1 MLRPL
6 AECKAAVD
14 SLANKAWKP
23 ARMNRNQENDS
34 DACACVCVCAA
45 QSEFEFN
52 KHQKWSLSGGRD
64 KLSESILGGRSQTTA
79 SPVNKV
85 NPVKMG

>member
-1 MLRPL
+1 MP
-6 AECKAAVD
+6 V
-14 SLANKAWKP
+14 
-23 ARMNRNQENDS
+23 
-34 DACACVCVCAA
+34 CVCVCAA

-64 KLSESILGGRSQTTA
+64 KLSESIVGGRSQTTA

>member
-1 MLRPL
+1 
-6 AECKAAVD
+6 
-14 SLANKAWKP
+14 
-23 ARMNRNQENDS
+23 MNRNQENDS
-34 DACACVCVCAA
+34 DACVCVCVCAA

-64 KLSESILGGRSQTTA
+64 KLSEWILGGRSQTTA

-85 NPVKMG
+85 NPVKMGWEREELIFDDFDDFSQR

>member
-1 MLRPL
+1 MRPL

-64 KLSESILGGRSQTTA
+64 KHSESILGGRSQTTA
-79 SPVNKV
+79 SPLIK
-85 NPVKMG
+85 